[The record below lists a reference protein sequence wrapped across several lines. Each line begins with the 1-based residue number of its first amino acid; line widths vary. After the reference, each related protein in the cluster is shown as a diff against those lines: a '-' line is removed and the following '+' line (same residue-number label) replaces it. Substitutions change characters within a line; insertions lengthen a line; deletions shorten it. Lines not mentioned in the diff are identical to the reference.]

1 MPHSEP
7 TEPTEPTEAVEPL
20 DPDTGTGPGSAPA
33 VAAPRPP
40 LVLAVIALGGALGAV
55 ARYAVSLAWPT
66 PEGAFPSALLAVNI
80 LGSALIGVL
89 VPAVT
94 DRAAH
99 PLLRPFL
106 GTGLL
111 GGFTTFSVH
120 AVDIERLIAEGRAMV
135 GLGYATANLVG
146 ALFAVWAASVLT
158 RRVLKRS
165 RRACGAGGRSAS

>member
-1 MPHSEP
+1 M
-7 TEPTEPTEAVEPL
+7 
-20 DPDTGTGPGSAPA
+20 
-33 VAAPRPP
+33 
-40 LVLAVIALGGALGAV
+40 
-55 ARYAVSLAWPT
+55 AWPT

-135 GLGYATANLVG
+135 GLGYAAANLVG
-146 ALFAVWAASVLT
+146 ALFTVWAASVLT